1 MAELVGQDYL
11 ADKRIQG
18 SLHQDVALVVRSDT
32 EDPGL
37 SADLSGEADDDIAIS
52 PVDRA
57 VKIVT
62 KARERP
68 FRVVRVPAADLFNA
82 QQETKV
88 FFEEPG
94 GRGDGLFD
102 LQEGLPWQPSEF
114 FVDNDLEPDGPLGSR
129 LPVGHEG
136 TEGAEEE
143 QKE

>member
-94 GRGDGLFD
+94 GRGDGLFRVPRVPHAF
-102 LQEGLPWQPSEF
+102 GRP
-114 FVDNDLEPDGPLGSR
+114 VDPVPQKVPGTLPDGGPADL
-129 LPVGHEG
+129 
-136 TEGAEEE
+136 
-143 QKE
+143 